1 MLTRLILEHVGMS
14 LSCDKHLISFNNT
27 AGNNVLAS
35 CAKEKSDVLSI
46 LPLPDYGGS
55 DGFYSAAQHINHID
69 NVDNQLMAGST
80 PVGYCNPS
88 EAKPK
93 VIIMPRAVIL
103 LSRADPVD
111 CPDSFRPA
119 DWLQPTTSLPC
130 DPAVASTNRY
140 DKFDSTL
147 DYFNINVLVVS

>member
-1 MLTRLILEHVGMS
+1 
-14 LSCDKHLISFNNT
+14 
-27 AGNNVLAS
+27 
-35 CAKEKSDVLSI
+35 
-46 LPLPDYGGS
+46 
-55 DGFYSAAQHINHID
+55 
-69 NVDNQLMAGST
+69 MAVST
-80 PVGYCNPS
+80 PMRYCNPS

-130 DPAVASTNRY
+130 DPAVTSTNRY
-140 DKFDSTL
+140 RCMTNLIPLLIILTSTC
-147 DYFNINVLVVS
+147 